1 MALFTL
7 AACGLFLASTR
18 LFLVREPA
26 NPWPARLSLPVL
38 AVVLAYSLTKRFTS
52 LAHFW
57 LGAALMLAPVA
68 SWVAIRGVTDW
79 GDMAPPLVLGLAVL
93 FWVSGFDMLYACQD
107 ADFDRAAGLH
117 SVPARLGVRGALR
130 AAAACHAATFG
141 ALVAFGLVT
150 PELGT
155 LYFAGLAPV
164 AALLAYQHA
173 ILSPHDLRRV
183 NEAFFRVNGVISFGL
198 LALVGVQLLVR

>member
-1 MALFTL
+1 M
-7 AACGLFLASTR
+7 
-18 LFLVREPA
+18 
-26 NPWPARLSLPVL
+26 
-38 AVVLAYSLTKRFTS
+38 LAYSLTKRFTS

-79 GDMAPPLVLGLAVL
+79 ADMAPPLVLGLAVL

-130 AAAACHAATFG
+130 AAAACHAAMFV

-173 ILSPHDLRRV
+173 IVSPHDLRRV